1 MIPHVAAP
9 LSEGTMTPTETASG
23 RLAPAAR
30 LTVAVIAACP
40 FPARR
45 GTPVRIQRLAEELT
59 QRGHRVV
66 VVTYHHGT
74 GEADPSVEVRRIRP
88 IRSYNKLGPGP
99 SYRKLLLLDPMLMV
113 KLAGILRREG
123 VDVGL
128 NVRLVAAIGG
138 GGAPGMEIHAGGV
151 SIHAVR
157 RGIGD
162 GFDFLRGAP
171 GYERERFRDLRRNG
185 EVRRASMWAI
195 DARLYFSAP

>member
-1 MIPHVAAP
+1 
-9 LSEGTMTPTETASG
+9 MTPTDTASG
-23 RLAPAAR
+23 GLAPAAR

-74 GEADPSVEVRRIRP
+74 GDPDPSVEVRRIRP

-113 KLAGILRREG
+113 KLAGILRRER
-123 VDVGL
+123 V
-128 NVRLVAAIGG
+128 
-138 GGAPGMEIHAGGV
+138 
-151 SIHAVR
+151 
-157 RGIGD
+157 
-162 GFDFLRGAP
+162 
-171 GYERERFRDLRRNG
+171 
-185 EVRRASMWAI
+185 
-195 DARLYFSAP
+195 

>member
-1 MIPHVAAP
+1 MIPHVTAP

-74 GEADPSVEVRRIRP
+74 GEADPTVEVRRIRP

-113 KLAGILRREG
+113 KLAGILRVANALDAEHAQKIT
-123 VDVGL
+123 DV
-128 NVRLVAAIGG
+128 RA
-138 GGAPGMEIHAGGV
+138 
-151 SIHAVR
+151 
-157 RGIGD
+157 
-162 GFDFLRGAP
+162 
-171 GYERERFRDLRRNG
+171 
-185 EVRRASMWAI
+185 VRRASTWIVELQGAGDLTMERLAAT
-195 DARLYFSAP
+195 ARSDMFAETFGRPLVIQVQGAVL